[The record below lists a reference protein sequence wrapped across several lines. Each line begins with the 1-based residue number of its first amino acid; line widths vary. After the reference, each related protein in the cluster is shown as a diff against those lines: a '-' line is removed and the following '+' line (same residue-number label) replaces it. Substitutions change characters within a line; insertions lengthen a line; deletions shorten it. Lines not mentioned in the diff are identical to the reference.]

1 MQLFYVPNFSLDE
14 PYLTPEESHH
24 AVKVLRLK
32 AGAELH
38 LTDGAGNLYT
48 TEIAEPHFKKTRLFV
63 NQVAKP
69 QTPRPVYVH
78 LVVAPTKSP
87 ERMEW
92 FVEKAIEIGI
102 EEISFVLCE
111 HSEKKQLN
119 FERIQRV
126 AVSAMKQ
133 SLKLFMPRLNPLMTF
148 ADFMHKPF
156 VQSQR
161 FIAYLPEK
169 APPMLAS
176 RVKPMQ
182 SYCLL
187 IGPEGDFSSKEVNW
201 AMANEFQPVSLGQ
214 SRLRTET
221 AALIGVHTFNLLNG
235 M

>member
-1 MQLFYVPNFSLDE
+1 MQLFYVPNFNIEE

-24 AVKVLRLK
+24 ATKVLRLK
-32 AGAELH
+32 AGAEL
-38 LTDGAGNLYT
+38 LVTDGVGKLFT
-48 TEIAEPHFKKTRLFV
+48 TEIAEAHFKKTRLYI
-63 NQVAKP
+63 NQVSTP
-69 QTPRPVYVH
+69 QLPRPIHVH

-87 ERMEW
+87 ERLEW

-102 EEISFVLCE
+102 EEISFIACE

-119 FERIQRV
+119 LERIQRI

-133 SLKLFMPRLNPLMTF
+133 SLKMYMPRLNPILSF
-148 ADFMHKPF
+148 AEFMHTPF
-156 VQSQR
+156 QQNQR

-169 APPMLAS
+169 PPPMLAS
-176 RVKPMQ
+176 RVKPQQ

-187 IGPEGDFSSKEVNW
+187 IGPEGDFSPKEINW
-201 AMANEFQPVSLGQ
+201 ALANDFQPVSLGQ

-235 M
+235 L